1 MRAKSQILDKQK
13 PRYKQEMR
21 NQQWFENK
29 MPAKYIQ
36 TKTLMSSKMQQTEKK
51 NWNQLIRFRNEKKRK
66 MSLIIRTDRWRDS
79 KERQKHARVKYTL
92 KIAQKIH
99 IHYVSLTF
107 LFVLNSSSF
116 LDSRTNFTCRFV
128 WITNAI
134 YLEINKEIYLVE
146 DCHCLDAYHRHLVP
160 LDLLILMHIN

>member
-92 KIAQKIH
+92 KIAQKNTYPLCFIDFSFCSEF
-99 IHYVSLTF
+99 IFISWLENELYVQ
-107 LFVLNSSSF
+107 VCLNNQRNIF
-116 LDSRTNFTCRFV
+116 RN
-128 WITNAI
+128 
-134 YLEINKEIYLVE
+134 
-146 DCHCLDAYHRHLVP
+146 
-160 LDLLILMHIN
+160 